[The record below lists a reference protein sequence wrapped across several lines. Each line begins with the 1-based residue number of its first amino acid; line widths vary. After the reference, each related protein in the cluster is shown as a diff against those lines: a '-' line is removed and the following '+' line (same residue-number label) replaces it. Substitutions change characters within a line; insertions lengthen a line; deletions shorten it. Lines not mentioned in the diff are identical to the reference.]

1 VPARDVLLVF
11 HQDVVIPCDCCIWK
25 PNHLVGR
32 IGWTG
37 ASGPRMGKEE
47 KVSRNKKPLVVCIK
61 EKLEVKYRIGGEA
74 GRAACQIRTLSL
86 VLL

>member
-1 VPARDVLLVF
+1 
-11 HQDVVIPCDCCIWK
+11 
-25 PNHLVGR
+25 
-32 IGWTG
+32 
-37 ASGPRMGKEE
+37 MGKEE